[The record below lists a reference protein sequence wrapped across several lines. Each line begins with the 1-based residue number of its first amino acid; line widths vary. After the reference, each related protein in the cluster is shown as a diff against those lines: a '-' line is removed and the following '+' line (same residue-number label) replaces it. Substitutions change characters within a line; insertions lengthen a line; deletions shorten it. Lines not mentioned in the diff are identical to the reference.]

1 MKIKNKVI
9 AITEKAI
16 VLCSLLVVTL
26 PVIAIEQFAQ
36 EVSASE
42 VTTAS
47 EDDYTLGVYG
57 NANEDDT
64 IDMRD
69 TTTGNIWEELLG
81 LERKLSQK

>member
-1 MKIKNKVI
+1 M
-9 AITEKAI
+9 
-16 VLCSLLVVTL
+16 LCSLLVVTL

-69 TTTGNIWEELLG
+69 TTYI
-81 LERKLSQK
+81 KLVIFGKNYWSWNGS

>member
-69 TTTGNIWEELLG
+69 TTYI
-81 LERKLSQK
+81 KLVIFGKNYWSWNGS